1 MIRLHGMVYAGGT
14 VAEKALLYL
23 YGTYIQRC
31 EDAAASVSVVV
42 NQMQRTQWGLHH
54 FEIVVQGNQRDI
66 ASMGLR
72 REAGLH
78 QIKSK
83 EGGRV
88 HTSCVLVTIIGP
100 VKHKHTIN

>member
-1 MIRLHGMVYAGGT
+1 
-14 VAEKALLYL
+14 
-23 YGTYIQRC
+23 
-31 EDAAASVSVVV
+31 
-42 NQMQRTQWGLHH
+42 
-54 FEIVVQGNQRDI
+54 VVQGNQRDI

-78 QIKSK
+78 QIKSQE

-88 HTSCVLVTIIGP
+88 HTSCILVTIIGP

>member
-23 YGTYIQRC
+23 CGTYIQRC
-31 EDAAASVSVVV
+31 EAASVSVVV
-42 NQMQRTQWGLHH
+42 NQLGSHH
-54 FEIVVQGNQRDI
+54 FELVVQGNQRDI

-78 QIKSK
+78 QIKSE